1 MLNKDVYKI
10 LTEVYKYSGQIRK
23 SVDFVTNGTL
33 EIPLELL
40 ELFEKNKNKTKVVI
54 SNYGEN
60 LSKKADI
67 IQHELEKREIPF
79 RVSKFYGD
87 NLYYDGWIDFSD
99 HSLKWDT
106 KERKAGPDG
115 QTKIGR
121 AVFGRVFWT
130 FGGHHRKNGKP

>member
-10 LTEVYKYSGQIRK
+10 LTEIYKYSGQIRK

-106 KERKAGPDG
+106 KEKRDENAQKCIPRVGKYIVARDP
-115 QTKIGR
+115 IGE
-121 AVFGRVFWT
+121 
-130 FGGHHRKNGKP
+130 